1 MAGDGGAERN
11 RTAGLLIAN
20 GEADGQK
27 VQRTFCRPNAEV
39 GQGPMQAGARIFES
53 CGMAGN
59 RFGHPGMAGDGGA
72 ERNRTAGLLIANEA
86 LSQLSYSPE
95 PIRRSKARQGEG
107 FRKAGEARQ
116 GAGKIQAFPG
126 KPGLRA
132 KGGGRY
138 NSRMNPIFFLL
149 IELLEIYKWIVI
161 AAVIVSWLIVFN
173 VINTYNSFVRSLL
186 HMLSALTEPVFR
198 RVRKF
203 LPPMG
208 GLDLSPIVVFVI
220 IITLQYTIG
229 WISTRYGI

>member
-1 MAGDGGAERN
+1 MR
-11 RTAGLLIAN
+11 
-20 GEADGQK
+20 
-27 VQRTFCRPNAEV
+27 V
-39 GQGPMQAGARIFES
+39 
-53 CGMAGN
+53 
-59 RFGHPGMAGDGGA
+59 
-72 ERNRTAGLLIANEA
+72 
-86 LSQLSYSPE
+86 
-95 PIRRSKARQGEG
+95 
-107 FRKAGEARQ
+107 
-116 GAGKIQAFPG
+116 
-126 KPGLRA
+126 

-173 VINTYNSFVRSLL
+173 VINTYNNFVRSLL

-208 GLDLSPIVVFVI
+208 GLDLSPIIVFVI

-229 WISTRYGI
+229 WISARYGI